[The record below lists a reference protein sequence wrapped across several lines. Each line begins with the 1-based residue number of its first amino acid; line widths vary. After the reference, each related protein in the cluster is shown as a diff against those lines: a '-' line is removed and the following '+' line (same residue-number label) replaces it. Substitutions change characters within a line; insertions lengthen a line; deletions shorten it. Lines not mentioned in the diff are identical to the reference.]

1 MCTARDF
8 MRGDHLNDIANL
20 ADKLVK
26 EGMVRMEEMYTHGS
40 VELSGVHFS
49 EPSARG
55 GAG

>member
-1 MCTARDF
+1 MRTGRDF

-26 EGMVRMEEMYTHGS
+26 EGMEEIYIHGS